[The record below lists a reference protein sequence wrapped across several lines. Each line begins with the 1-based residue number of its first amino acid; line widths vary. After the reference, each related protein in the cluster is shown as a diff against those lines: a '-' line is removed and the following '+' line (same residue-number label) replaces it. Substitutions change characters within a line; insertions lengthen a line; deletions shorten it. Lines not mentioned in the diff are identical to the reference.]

1 MFRKLKNILLKLIHP
16 NLVLRNHPED
26 KLIDEWF
33 SKQLEN
39 CKFELSYP
47 YDRKDLISGRACT
60 ILLNGSTIWINNR
73 YYASP
78 KLYDL
83 SIRER
88 TLPYPDTT
96 IKFFKELDKFI
107 DSEKKKIFKDI

>member
-1 MFRKLKNILLKLIHP
+1 MHP
-16 NLVLRNHPED
+16 NLASRSHPED
-26 KLIDEWF
+26 KSIDEWF
-33 SKQLEN
+33 SKQLVN

-47 YDRKDLISGRACT
+47 YDRKDLISGRVHT
-60 ILLNGSTIWINNR
+60 ILLNSCIRIWIGNR

-78 KLYDL
+78 TLYEKPAMD
-83 SIRER
+83 
-88 TLPYPDTT
+88 TVLPYSDTT